1 LKSFCR
7 LRPTAPR
14 FDPTQPFETA
24 TVPPPEQAS
33 EGLLQELGEGV
44 ASGAIGIVE
53 GIMGLGA
60 LGVDLLADTDHA
72 SQITENARFIRQQLG
87 LDPVGIVGKGAEIIT
102 QFVAPGLG
110 AASAVSKLSNLGK
123 ARLAGRELTK
133 AERFSLSAQQV
144 AAAVGVD
151 FMVANDGISTI
162 GDFFEGGPTQTDQT
176 VGLSGREEAA
186 RLLSNRAKLAAETGL
201 ATIAAPVVLR
211 AAGSAAMKTAD
222 VVGDVA
228 APVLSPVAR
237 AVKESFPVRKTGEF
251 FTEIER
257 KRVFGEAQNEF
268 LDKVADTVAIFRYRG
283 MLPQEIATQRSLIAG
298 IGESE
303 IKKAQVELAELDQII
318 KQLLKGNSDFTRKS
332 LLDRVETYMVAKSG
346 REDLLELI
354 PVEMR
359 PTVQKMR
366 EHIDDLSREILDS
379 DYITRLRQSNVI
391 DQRNAAEE
399 LSETIERNLNSYFR
413 RRYRAKLDPKYKPDP
428 EAVRL
433 ARAGFKND
441 KRSTLEELEMLAK
454 DGRALDTLGLE
465 QTDEGLRLIGN
476 RVTDIQAETAAENF
490 LQRHKIDG
498 FGKKGA
504 GEVAL
509 DKLRV
514 GMFEDRSQMQQY
526 QRRLLGEITDPEENF
541 MGTIADLAEFKAVDQ
556 YFAEDS

>member
-1 LKSFCR
+1 MAVFD
-7 LRPTAPR
+7 PTQPFETATAEASEAPR

-87 LDPVGIVGKGAEIIT
+87 LDPVGIAGKGAEIIT

-123 ARLAGRELTK
+123 ARLAGKELTK

-201 ATIAAPVVLR
+201 ATIAAPVVLG

-283 MLPQEIATQRSLIAG
+283 MLPQEIAAQRSLIAG

-354 PVEMR
+354 PVEMQ
-359 PTVQKMR
+359 P
-366 EHIDDLSREILDS
+366 DS
-379 DYITRLRQSNVI
+379 
-391 DQRNAAEE
+391 
-399 LSETIERNLNSYFR
+399 
-413 RRYRAKLDPKYKPDP
+413 PKD
-428 EAVRL
+428 
-433 ARAGFKND
+433 AR
-441 KRSTLEELEMLAK
+441 S
-454 DGRALDTLGLE
+454 
-465 QTDEGLRLIGN
+465 
-476 RVTDIQAETAAENF
+476 
-490 LQRHKIDG
+490 H
-498 FGKKGA
+498 
-504 GEVAL
+504 
-509 DKLRV
+509 
-514 GMFEDRSQMQQY
+514 
-526 QRRLLGEITDPEENF
+526 
-541 MGTIADLAEFKAVDQ
+541 
-556 YFAEDS
+556 